1 MGYHLNPNLLSWEKK
16 KKMFNPSLSYLW
28 FMSVEI
34 NNQHGH
40 WFVSHLAFPASHKQG
55 IYGEYVALILCGYVI
70 CIYLS
75 KQSEIYN

>member
-1 MGYHLNPNLLSWEKK
+1 
-16 KKMFNPSLSYLW
+16 
-28 FMSVEI
+28 MSVKI